1 MTDLFVCSEDN
12 SYAASK
18 VCKEINK
25 ITNRDILPFYITP
38 WHSFIN
44 RMDEDGVKKGI
55 NLWSIY
61 SRDSIEKR
69 LKFYNENFNF
79 GNLDN
84 ELIRQLGLH
93 INVDQSQISDLSN
106 RSYHKGITKLDILN
120 FVDFLIRY
128 YNDVLDKYQPK
139 IIYDLNYESYNRKLL
154 YFISEKRK
162 IKYKTII
169 PSLFE
174 DFVFSSTSLGEK
186 INDEYIT
193 SSLKEGDI
201 IKAREKINLFLKK
214 KSILNKD
221 EIEYSNN
228 LETPLIKY
236 FLKSVYG
243 ATRFSLKL
251 FLKRTSLKLKLPK
264 RDSGFMKIINPSLM
278 EGYLY
283 NIRCIF
289 KLSQAKINTE
299 EKQNFENYYYF
310 PLGYTIENV
319 SGSTLGN
326 ILSDFEIINK
336 LRIFMHPLTK
346 IIIKEHRSMISER
359 SNKQKKFLKNL
370 KFNSFYYIGEKVT
383 SNIQNNP
390 LNLIL
395 NSKGVIVQSGTSGLE
410 GMLLNKPT
418 LIFGNPIYSKFIPKF
433 INPDNPEQLFNFF
446 VDPEKFTTPKEE
458 VEKYIGLV
466 IKYGFRLD
474 MTNIS
479 YGTISKQKAKE
490 LAKFLVS

>member
-1 MTDLFVCSEDN
+1 
-12 SYAASK
+12 
-18 VCKEINK
+18 
-25 ITNRDILPFYITP
+25 
-38 WHSFIN
+38 
-44 RMDEDGVKKGI
+44 
-55 NLWSIY
+55 
-61 SRDSIEKR
+61 
-69 LKFYNENFNF
+69 
-79 GNLDN
+79 
-84 ELIRQLGLH
+84 
-93 INVDQSQISDLSN
+93 
-106 RSYHKGITKLDILN
+106 
-120 FVDFLIRY
+120 
-128 YNDVLDKYQPK
+128 
-139 IIYDLNYESYNRKLL
+139 
-154 YFISEKRK
+154 
-162 IKYKTII
+162 
-169 PSLFE
+169 
-174 DFVFSSTSLGEK
+174 
-186 INDEYIT
+186 
-193 SSLKEGDI
+193 
-201 IKAREKINLFLKK
+201 
-214 KSILNKD
+214 
-221 EIEYSNN
+221 
-228 LETPLIKY
+228 
-236 FLKSVYG
+236 
-243 ATRFSLKL
+243 
-251 FLKRTSLKLKLPK
+251 
-264 RDSGFMKIINPSLM
+264 M